1 MTRPLGGY
9 RGDELLDARFDRRPY
24 LLYPL
29 LLPQT
34 KLIIG
39 GEAKQHKSFI
49 LHSLLWA
56 LATGQPA
63 FGLSSFTVPQPVP
76 GILFSQELT
85 ETVMQQRWSRHSQK
99 EVSMNPHPTGMQ
111 VSGGHRADSKEMSV
125 ELFLRNTYCVPKGG
139 YALDND
145 KKRRALWEHI
155 VYWSQVIG
163 RQPAWIALDPISKF
177 HSKQENKQEEI
188 AQVLQV
194 IDEIQLRTGAG
205 VIFCHHHGVMTQ
217 DKATFRSGGGLLR
230 GSSQWHA
237 DVDAILTVK
246 KSKTLEHAIGIELRH
261 EEEMPDF
268 VVKLNKQ
275 SLLFEFVRWAEPPD
289 IEADGKELT

>member
-1 MTRPLGGY
+1 MRPAGGY
-9 RGDELLDARFDRRPY
+9 RGDELLAQRFLRRPA
-24 LLYPL
+24 LIYPL

-49 LHSLLWA
+49 LHSLIWA

-63 FGLSSFTVPQPVP
+63 FGQPLFSVPQPVP

-85 ETVMQQRWSRHSQK
+85 ETVLQQRWAKHSTY
-99 EVSMNPHPTGMQ
+99 N
-111 VSGGHRADSKEMSV
+111 AMSS
-125 ELFLRNTYCVPKGG
+125 ELFLRNTYTVPKGG
-139 YALDND
+139 YALDHE
-145 KKRRALWEHI
+145 KKRAALWEHI
-155 VYWSQVIG
+155 AYWAHVLG
-163 RQPAWIALDPISKF
+163 RQPAWIAFDPISKF
-177 HSKQENKQEEI
+177 HSKQENKQEEVM
-188 AQVLQV
+188 AVLQV

-217 DKATFRSGGGLLR
+217 DKATYRSGGGLLR
-230 GSSQWHA
+230 GSSQWHG

-246 KSKTLEHAIGIELRH
+246 KSKTIEHAISIELRH

-268 VVKLNKQ
+268 VVRLRKD
-275 SLLFEFVRWAEPPD
+275 SLLFEFVRWAEPP
-289 IEADGKELT
+289 ELSEEKELT

>member
-1 MTRPLGGY
+1 MRPSGGY
-9 RGDELLDARFDRRPY
+9 RGDELLEARFPKRPY

-34 KLIIG
+34 KLIVG

-49 LHSLLWA
+49 LHSLLWS
-56 LATGQPA
+56 LTTGQPA
-63 FGLSSFTVPQPVP
+63 FGLPSFTVPQPVP

-85 ETVMQQRWSRHSQK
+85 ETVLQQRWEKHSMA
-99 EVSMNPHPTGMQ
+99 SIA
-111 VSGGHRADSKEMSV
+111 GGFAPRTPLKQ
-125 ELFLRNTYCVPKGG
+125 LFLANTYCVPKGA

-145 KKRRALWEHI
+145 KKRQNLWEHVTYFNQ
-155 VYWSQVIG
+155 VYK

-246 KSKTLEHAIGIELRH
+246 KSKTLEHAINIELRH

-268 VVKLNKQ
+268 VVGLNKET
-275 SLLFEFVRWAEPPD
+275 LLFEFRRWAEAPSLED
-289 IEADGKELT
+289 DRKELT

>member
-9 RGDELLDARFDRRPY
+9 RGDELLEARFPKRPY

-34 KLIIG
+34 KLIVG

-56 LATGQPA
+56 LTTGQPA
-63 FGLSSFTVPQPVP
+63 FGLPQFTVPQPVP

-85 ETVMQQRWSRHSQK
+85 ETVLQDRWQHHQ
-99 EVSMNPHPTGMQ
+99 
-111 VSGGHRADSKEMSV
+111 GGCGGTVVPLQSK
-125 ELFLRNTYCVPKGG
+125 LFLANTYCVPKGG
-139 YALDND
+139 YALDHER
-145 KKRRALWEHI
+145 KRQAMWEHV
-155 VYWSQVIG
+155 VYFSQVYK

-268 VVKLNKQ
+268 VVGLNKQ
-275 SLLFEFVRWAEPPD
+275 SLLFEFRRWAEAPD
-289 IEADGKELT
+289 LNEDKKELT